1 MSAREGF
8 RRRDAAAEW
17 AMPARPEAPWQRAA
31 RALLQ
36 KRIAVVCLLIIIT
49 LYGAGAYTILHEF
62 GVNTGLQEPNASN
75 LSQRRSI
82 REVDGAPESLGAFTT
97 RLDVSIGQVAALNPE
112 IVDEYGPLSADT
124 VLPVRTEL
132 ILRADESLQGP
143 TARHWFGTDR
153 NGRDLFSRALFSLR
167 TTLIISVI
175 AVVFGNIF
183 LGLGLGLLAGY
194 RGGRTDQVIM
204 RVGDVMLALPG
215 LVFLIVVV
223 AVFRDQWTEWFRE
236 IERATGLDWLIAQGV
251 DDYVLITF
259 ALSIVGWA
267 GSARFYRAQVL
278 ALRETEYILAAETIG
293 ARTPRILVRHLFP
306 GVVPWFVVGLSASLG
321 EMAGAEVV
329 LTWLGI
335 GITPPTPSFGTMVGA
350 AGGRTSLLLHP
361 QMLVVPMVFILLLM
375 LSFNL
380 LGDAINDVLN
390 PRGR

>member
-1 MSAREGF
+1 M
-8 RRRDAAAEW
+8 
-17 AMPARPEAPWQRAA
+17 
-31 RALLQ
+31 
-36 KRIAVVCLLIIIT
+36 
-49 LYGAGAYTILHEF
+49 
-62 GVNTGLQEPNASN
+62 
-75 LSQRRSI
+75 
-82 REVDGAPESLGAFTT
+82 
-97 RLDVSIGQVAALNPE
+97 
-112 IVDEYGPLSADT
+112 
-124 VLPVRTEL
+124 
-132 ILRADESLQGP
+132 
-143 TARHWFGTDR
+143 
-153 NGRDLFSRALFSLR
+153 
-167 TTLIISVI
+167 
-175 AVVFGNIF
+175 FGNIF

-194 RGGRTDQVIM
+194 RGGRTDQIIM
-204 RVGDVMLALPG
+204 RIGDVMLALPG

-236 IERATGLDWLIAQGV
+236 IERVTGLDWLIAQGV

-380 LGDAINDVLN
+380 LGDAVNDVLN

>member
-1 MSAREGF
+1 MSAREGL
-8 RRRDAAAEW
+8 RRRDAAPEW
-17 AMPARPEAPWQRAA
+17 AMPDRPEAPWQRAA

-36 KRIAVVCLLIIIT
+36 KRIAVICLLIIIT

-82 REVDGAPESLGAFTT
+82 REVDGGPESLGAFTT
-97 RLDVSIGQVAALNPE
+97 RLDVSIAQVSALNPE
-112 IVDEYGPLSADT
+112 IVEEYGPLNPNT
-124 VLPVRTEL
+124 ILPVRTEL

-143 TARHWFGTDR
+143 SARHWFGTDR
-153 NGRDLFSRALFSLR
+153 NGRDLFARALFSLR

-194 RGGRTDQVIM
+194 RGGRTDQLIM

-223 AVFRDQWTEWFRE
+223 AVFRDQWTDWFRE
-236 IERATGLDWLIAQGV
+236 IERVTGLDWLIAQGV

-380 LGDAINDVLN
+380 LGDAVNDVLN